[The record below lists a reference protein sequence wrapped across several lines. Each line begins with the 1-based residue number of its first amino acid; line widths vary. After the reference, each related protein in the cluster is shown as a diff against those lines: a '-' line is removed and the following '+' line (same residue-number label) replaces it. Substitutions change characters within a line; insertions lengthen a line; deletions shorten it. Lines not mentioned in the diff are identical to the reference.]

1 MTVNKDKKPSPEE
14 LFGEIMRLYPA
25 NAKLELKI
33 LGVTERPEYGD
44 KVIRRKYILE
54 FDWDLVTEL

>member
-1 MTVNKDKKPSPEE
+1 MSEKKRSPEE
-14 LFGEIMRLYPA
+14 IFEEILRLYPA

-33 LGVTERPEYGD
+33 LGVTERPECGD

-54 FDWDLVTEL
+54 FNWDLVTEL

>member
-1 MTVNKDKKPSPEE
+1 MDINKEKKRSPEE
-14 LFGEIMRLYPA
+14 IFEEILRLYPA

-33 LGVTERPEYGD
+33 LGVKERPEYGD

-54 FDWDLVTEL
+54 FNWDLVTEL